1 MANSLEIAKVER
13 TVHLLAVERDLQLAQ
28 ETAWAMD
35 VVLELMK
42 AFLTAWKLAALLVC
56 QSESVME
63 AELALLAA
71 MWAYVTVH
79 LLCWLSCFA
88 ES

>member
-1 MANSLEIAKVER
+1 MIEGVRKEPLRVDLMASSMAPLRVRKKAGTTAYMQVRSKV
-13 TVHLLAVERDLQLAQ
+13 V
-28 ETAWAMD
+28 
-35 VVLELMK
+35 MK
-42 AFLTAWKLAALLVC
+42 TLGHWVC

-63 AELALLAA
+63 AELALVVAV
-71 MWAYVTVH
+71 WAYVTVH